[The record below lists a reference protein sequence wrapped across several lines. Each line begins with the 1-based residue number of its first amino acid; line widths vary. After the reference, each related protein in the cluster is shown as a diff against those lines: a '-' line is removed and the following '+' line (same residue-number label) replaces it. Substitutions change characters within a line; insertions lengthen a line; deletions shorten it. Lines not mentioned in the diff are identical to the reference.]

1 MSLFEP
7 LFGPTGRTQITP
19 RDTTAHVVPA
29 AWMPAQVAG
38 IFVGPSTPMLFP
50 SFSDDEPGTDMHA
63 AADESAAR
71 AAADAAAAL
80 AAEHQDALDAAYLRG
95 MDEGREQGELAERTR
110 LRGAMM
116 AAESALDDL
125 RAGETRWLSNI
136 EENIAAISIGV
147 AQQIVV
153 REVTV
158 TPEIVLALVSR
169 AVQEFGLNQP
179 LSIRVNPG
187 DLASLQSAE
196 RELDDALTA
205 GAMATSASGRD
216 VRWVHDARIEPG
228 GCVVEGRERIVDARV
243 DTGLERLYRRMTYTN
258 A

>member
-1 MSLFEP
+1 MSSFEP
-7 LFGPTGRTQITP
+7 LFGTDGTTRITP
-19 RDTTAHVVPA
+19 RGTTAQSLPE
-29 AWMPAQVAG
+29 AWMPTQVAG
-38 IFVGPSTPMLFP
+38 IVDEPGTPILFP
-50 SFSDDEPGTDMHA
+50 SFTGDEQDTDQQAATDDDA
-63 AADESAAR
+63 VR
-71 AAADAAAAL
+71 AAAAAAAAAEL
-80 AAEHQDALDAAYLRG
+80 AAAQQDAVDAAYLRG
-95 MDEGREQGELAERTR
+95 VGDGREQGELAERAR

-116 AAESALDDL
+116 AAESALDDV

-153 REVTV
+153 REVSAA
-158 TPEIVLALVSR
+158 PEIVLALVSR
-169 AVQEFGLNQP
+169 AVQEFGLDQA

-196 RELDDALTA
+196 RELADAMT
-205 GAMATSASGRD
+205 TSATGRD